1 MNLLGRFSSCVP
13 MRPDRRRRAPTVGI
27 RGTVGPGHYHGPVTE
42 ADHHELAA
50 AVGTTPEM
58 IERFVETGLL
68 PGVADGQA
76 ASAIAR
82 ARLLLGFLAGGI
94 ELEALAEGSRSGAL
108 DLDFVGELMPTSATV
123 TDETHA
129 GLARRLDLPVSTVT
143 ALRSLLGTIE
153 AADEDHVR
161 ADDVAIFEIIAEARA
176 LGASDDQLVDVARV
190 AATAVRTMVRAY
202 REFVDEVLIEPELAA
217 GSSIGATLSRTSAM
231 RHAYRR
237 LGAELAMALMAR
249 YTDEAIFGN
258 LVVMGEQAL
267 ADADIFPARP
277 GIDPCIGFVDI
288 SGYTR
293 MADAYGDEEAAR
305 VARRFARLVDESAAS
320 HGGQVVKSLGDGAMV
335 VFDSVDRSLDWAA
348 SMLDRSEREGLPTL
362 HIGLNAGPVVRRD
375 GDYFGSVVN
384 VAARVA
390 AQAGPGEIL
399 VTATVRHAVADAGTA
414 RFEKVGPTRL
424 RNVAQPVHLYR
435 VIRGPSAR
443 CL

>member
-1 MNLLGRFSSCVP
+1 VVYCGES
-13 MRPDRRRRAPTVGI
+13 I
-27 RGTVGPGHYHGPVTE
+27 RGPGCGSTARTTRYGDESPGADLATYHGAVRE
-42 ADHHELAA
+42 ADYHELAA

-68 PGVADGQA
+68 PGIDDGQA

-82 ARLLLGFLAGGI
+82 TRLLLGFLAGGI
-94 ELEALAEGSRSGAL
+94 ELETLAEGSRSGTL

-123 TDETHA
+123 TEETHA
-129 GLARRLDLPVSTVT
+129 ALAKRLDLPAATVT
-143 ALRSLLGTIE
+143 ALRSLLGTVE

-161 ADDVAIFEIIAEARA
+161 ADDVAIFEIIAGARA

-217 GSSIGATLSRTSAM
+217 GSSIGATLSRTSRM
-231 RHAYRR
+231 RHEYRR
-237 LGAELAMALMAR
+237 LGAKLAMALMAR

-258 LVVMGEQAL
+258 LVVMGERAL
-267 ADADIFPARP
+267 AEADIFPARP
-277 GIDPCIGFVDI
+277 GGDPCIGFVDI

-305 VARRFARLVDESAAS
+305 VARGFARLVDESASA

-335 VFDSVDRSLDWAA
+335 VFDSVDRSLDWAT
-348 SMLDRSEREGLPTL
+348 SLLGRSEREGLPTL

-375 GDYFGSVVN
+375 GDYFGGVVN

-399 VTATVRHAVADAGTA
+399 VTAAIRDAIGDEGTA
-414 RFEKVGPTRL
+414 RFEEIGLTRL
-424 RNVAQPVHLYR
+424 RNVAQPLPLYR
-435 VIRGPSAR
+435 VIRAV
-443 CL
+443 